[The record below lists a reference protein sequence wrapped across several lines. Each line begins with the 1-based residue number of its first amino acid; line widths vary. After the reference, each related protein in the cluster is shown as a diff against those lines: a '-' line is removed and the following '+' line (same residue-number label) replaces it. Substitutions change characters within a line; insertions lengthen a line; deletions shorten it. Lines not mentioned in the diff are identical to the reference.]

1 MTVAL
6 RKRKPTALGALLEIT
21 IVMAMGI
28 AVIGAYR
35 GWFNPSSASPTLPVP
50 PVKAQ
55 LGQRVERPTGLLP
68 NRCLAD
74 QDLLATLTKGV
85 SCC

>member
-35 GWFNPSSASPTLPVP
+35 GWFNPSSAGPTLPVP

-55 LGQRVERPTGLLP
+55 LGPRLERRAELLP
-68 NRCLAD
+68 SRCLAD
-74 QDLLATLTKGV
+74 QDRVATATRGM

>member
-1 MTVAL
+1 LTDAL

-35 GWFNPSSASPTLPVP
+35 GWFNPSDASPTLPVP

-55 LGQRVERPTGLLP
+55 LGHRPERQTGLLP
-68 NRCLAD
+68 NRCLGD
-74 QDLLATLTKGV
+74 QRMAATSTKGM